1 MTPVRP
7 HACETCDDLSRI
19 AKHARCCDGE
29 RGEVAS
35 GWAIFGAFKLC
46 AQCSKPFPLELRRV
60 PLANG
65 KMILR
70 DQPRCRACRVAKPNP
85 DDGPELFR

>member
-19 AKHARCCDGE
+19 AKHARCESD
-29 RGEVAS
+29 EVTS
-35 GWAIFGAFKLC
+35 GWAILGAFKLC

-60 PLANG
+60 SLANG
-65 KMILR
+65 KMRLR
-70 DQPRCRACRVAKPNP
+70 DQPRCRACRVAKPDP